1 MSVNNVTGTIL
12 LDVSKSVDS
21 NKEELAIL
29 ESYYSISE
37 ERVQLDELIL
47 VHKSGKKLGT
57 VKVHNVSISWNNFFG
72 GIKNESI

>member
-12 LDVSKSVDS
+12 LDVSKNVDS

-37 ERVQLDELIL
+37 ERVQLDELLL
-47 VHKSGKKLGT
+47 VHKNVKKLGT
-57 VKVHNVSISWNNFFG
+57 VKVHNVSISWNNFNG
-72 GIKNESI
+72 GMKNESI